1 MAVIALLLPATI
13 FALPVA
19 ERHTHATEAQAV
31 EASAQFSRVYPG
43 VRPGHFMTT
52 GATTRGLKYP
62 QAAALAAGTEGCTI
76 YGSLLGGAGYGSDIP
91 YGIYSFPST
100 TASPVTPVVENS
112 SLNANGGG
120 VLVDDKYCFVNFFD
134 TGMGGIFAYY
144 YVYDTETWTRRH
156 SNRVQLSSVATD
168 LTYDPVTKKV
178 YGCFIND
185 TQDGYVFGTMST
197 DDGSVLPIS
206 ELGTPLFCVAAS
218 NEGVI
223 YAVDGTGRLITL
235 DKSSGD
241 QTIIGNTGITP
252 KYTQSAT
259 FDPKTNTLY
268 WAAINDTT
276 DALYTID
283 TTTGVASLVGHFMG
297 QEEFGGLFIYGAAAV
312 ASAPAAVENL
322 TVDYDT
328 STTATMTVTFTM
340 PTTTY
345 SGEPL
350 SGELEYVIS
359 LNDVERIVDSAEAGA
374 TVSER
379 IGNTT
384 VGEFKVAVRARNAA
398 GDGPAESV
406 RQWIGRDTPA
416 APENLAATVDG
427 GSITLTWEAPTRGQH
442 DGYLDASQ
450 LNYKIIRYPEAR
462 VIADRLTTTTYTDTP
477 ASMSLSAYWYD
488 VIAFSGNSEGAAA
501 TTGKLLVGDAF
512 TVPYSE
518 TFDREANFELFTV
531 IDANAD
537 GVTWKL
543 DGGGSASCAYSTKES
558 MNDWLIT
565 PPIHLSKDYLYRM
578 KMSTRSASS
587 GWPEKIRVAVGKAR
601 TVEAMTQE
609 IVGVTVV
616 NYIDSRTTEAIF
628 KVDEEADYYLGF
640 QSVSDAQMF
649 KLYLDDIAV
658 EEAASVNAPAT
669 IANLTLTP
677 GEQGAKKVTVS
688 FTAPAT
694 TVGGAALSTVP
705 CITLRRGNAI
715 VKTFKNEA
723 AGATITYVDE
733 ACDLGSNT
741 YAVYAS
747 NDDGDGI
754 EASASVFVG
763 PDKPGEPRNVLLKDE
778 GGKAVLTWEAPEGG
792 MNGGYVDPANLTYH
806 ILFGNDEST
815 VIAMNVNGTSY
826 TFDPIVGE
834 GQYAQKYIVFAVND
848 KGVGYGTASNIIVF
862 GEAYELPF
870 KESFAGAT
878 VSYDTWG
885 IIDDDLEN
893 SGTWELL
900 AYGSMPAAT
909 PQDNDGGLLT
919 FVPMYAGDEAYLY
932 SGKIDLSK
940 AINPELEFYFF
951 YPNGSQN
958 ELIVEATTNGYE
970 FDAIKDIKMADYS
983 GSSEWKKV
991 TVPLGTLKTKSG
1003 YIQLAFRAI
1012 AHDGLAST
1020 HIDNIAV
1027 TDVLDYNLEAT
1038 SISAPKRM
1046 AVGTEATITVKVSNV
1061 GTKAFGTGS
1070 FAVALYRDGTKVA
1083 ENRGVTLLAGSSR
1096 DYTFAQTLDGTA
1108 GDSVEYHAVV
1118 ESDTDENL
1126 SNNTTGRVVV
1136 EVKHPHLPAP
1146 TGLTATAGEGCVT
1159 LAWTAADPAETVAET
1174 DDFEDYE
1181 AFTTSNIGDWT
1192 LADVDGQGTA
1202 YFAATWPNRG
1212 AAQAFIVFNAPAIG
1226 ADYDS
1231 GYESDWKALSGDQC
1245 LISFI
1250 AEAGTTND
1258 WLISPKLS
1266 GKEQT
1271 ISFFVK
1277 GVSGYTDSYE
1287 VLTSTAESAINRAS
1301 FTAIAGLGGTAPSAW
1316 TKVEFT
1322 VPAGTTYFAIRHTAD
1337 VENGFALLIDDA
1349 TFQAEAVAT
1358 PSLLGYNIYRNG
1370 VKLNAEVI
1378 AECSYADNS
1387 PIEAACYNA
1396 TAVYNLGESSFSN
1409 TATATEGGA
1418 ELTEGGAI
1426 AVTGGRGA
1434 IEVACPAGSRIGVI
1448 AASGMEVQGC
1458 IATDCRTAIAV
1469 APGVYVVKVAG
1480 TVHKVIVK

>member
-1 MAVIALLLPATI
+1 MISLLLPVTI
-13 FALPVA
+13 FALPIV
-19 ERHTHATEAQAV
+19 ERHTRAAETEAGEIA
-31 EASAQFSRVYPG
+31 AQFGRIHPG
-43 VRPGHFMTT
+43 MKSNRFMVTGRPM
-52 GATTRGLKYP
+52 GLKYYES
-62 QAAALAAGTEGCTI
+62 AALTTTAGGCTI
-76 YGSLLGGAGYGSDIP
+76 YGSLLGGGGYGDDIP

-100 TASPVTPVVENS
+100 TASPVTAVVENS

-144 YVYDTETWTRRH
+144 YVYDTETWTKVR

-185 TQDGYVFGTMST
+185 TQDGYVFGVMST
-197 DDGSVLPIS
+197 DDGSVMPIS
-206 ELGTPLFCVAAS
+206 ALGTPLFCVAAS

-223 YAVDGTGRLITL
+223 YAVDGTGRLIKL
-235 DKSSGD
+235 DKSTGD
-241 QTIIGNTGITP
+241 QTIIGHTGITP

-268 WAAINDTT
+268 WAAMNDTT

-283 TTTGVASLVGHFMG
+283 TTTGAATLVGRFMG
-297 QEEFGGLFIYGAAAV
+297 QEEFGGLFIYGAAAA

-322 TVDYDT
+322 AVDYDT
-328 STTATMTVTFTM
+328 STTGTMTVTFTI
-340 PTTTY
+340 PSSTY

-350 SGELEYVIS
+350 SGELDYIIS
-359 LNDVERIVDSAEAGA
+359 LNDVERIVDNAEAGT

-398 GDGPAESV
+398 GDGPAETV
-406 RQWIGRDTPA
+406 RKWIGRDTPA
-416 APENLAATVDG
+416 APENLAATVEG
-427 GSITLTWEAPTRGQH
+427 GSITLTWDAPTRGQH

-462 VIADRLTTTTYTDTP
+462 VIADRLTTTTFTDTP

-488 VIAFSGNSEGAAA
+488 VVALSGNSEGASAS
-501 TTGKLLVGDAF
+501 TGKLLVGNAF

-518 TFDREANFELFTV
+518 TFERASNFELFTV

-565 PPIHLSKDYLYRM
+565 PPIHLSKNYLYRM

-628 KVDEEADYYLGF
+628 NVDEDADYFLGF

-658 EEAASVNAPAT
+658 EEAASLNSPASV
-669 IANLTLTP
+669 ADLTVTA
-677 GEQGAKKVTVS
+677 GELGAKSATVT
-688 FTAPAT
+688 FTAPAVTLSGEPLT
-694 TVGGAALSTVP
+694 TVP
-705 CITLRRGNAI
+705 RITLRRGNAI
-715 VKTFKNEA
+715 IKTFKNEA
-723 AGATITYVDE
+723 GGAKITYLDE
-733 ACDLGSNT
+733 ACDLGNNT
-741 YAVYAS
+741 YSVYAS
-747 NDDGDGI
+747 NDAGDAI
-754 EASASVFVG
+754 EVSATVFVG
-763 PDKPGEPRNVLLKDE
+763 PDKPGEPCNVLLKE
-778 GGKAVLTWEAPEGG
+778 VNGKAVLTWDAPAAG
-792 MNGGYVDPANLTYH
+792 MNGGYVDSSKLTYH
-806 ILFGNDEST
+806 ILFGNDENT

-826 TFDPIVGE
+826 TFDPVMGA

-848 KGVGYGTASNIIVF
+848 KGIGYGTASNIIVF
-862 GEAYELPF
+862 GTPYNLPF
-870 KESFAGAT
+870 KESFADASVG
-878 VSYDTWG
+878 YDTWG

-893 SGTWELL
+893 SGTWEVL
-900 AYGSMPAAT
+900 AFGTMPST
-909 PQDNDGGLLT
+909 IPQDNDGGLLT

-932 SGKIDLSK
+932 SGKIDVSK
-940 AINPELEFYFF
+940 AVNPELQFYFF

-970 FDAIKDIKMADYS
+970 FNAIEDIKMTDYS

-991 TVPLGTLKTKSG
+991 TVPLSSLKTESG

-1020 HIDNIAV
+1020 HIDNISV

-1038 SISAPKRM
+1038 SISVPKRM
-1046 AVGTEATITVKVSNV
+1046 VVGTEATITVKVSNV

-1096 DYTFAQTLDGTA
+1096 DYLFLQTLDSNV
-1108 GDSVEYHAVV
+1108 GDSVEYYAVV
-1118 ESDTDENL
+1118 ESNTDENL
-1126 SNNTTGRVVV
+1126 TNNTTQREVV

-1146 TGLTATAGEGCVT
+1146 TGLTATAADGSVA
-1159 LAWTAADPAETVAET
+1159 LAWNAADPTETVAET
-1174 DDFEDYE
+1174 DDFENYE
-1181 AFTTSNIGDWT
+1181 AFTISNIGDWT

-1212 AAQAFIVFNAPAIG
+1212 AAHAFIVFNAPAIG

-1258 WLISPKLS
+1258 WLISPMLS

-1271 ISFFVK
+1271 ISFYVK

-1301 FTAIAGLGGTAPSAW
+1301 FTAIAELGGTAPAAW

-1322 VPAGTTYFAIRHTAD
+1322 VPAGTTYFAIRHTAS

-1349 TFQAEAVAT
+1349 TFQAKAVSAPT
-1358 PSLLGYNIYRNG
+1358 LLGYNIYRNG
-1370 VKLNAEVI
+1370 VKLNAELI
-1378 AECSYADNS
+1378 AECSYTDNS
-1387 PIEAACYNA
+1387 PIDGAYYNA
-1396 TAVYNLGESSFSN
+1396 TAVYSLGESAFSN
-1409 TATATEGGA
+1409 AASVGEGGA
-1418 ELTEGGAI
+1418 ELAECSAI
-1426 AVTGGRGA
+1426 GVTGGRGT
-1434 IEVACPAGSRIGVI
+1434 IEVRCQEGSRIGVF
-1448 AASGMEVQGC
+1448 AASGMEVLGC
-1458 IATDCRTAIAV
+1458 IATDRCTTIGV
-1469 APGVYVVKVAG
+1469 AQGVYLVKVAN
-1480 TVHKVIVK
+1480 TVHKVVVKP